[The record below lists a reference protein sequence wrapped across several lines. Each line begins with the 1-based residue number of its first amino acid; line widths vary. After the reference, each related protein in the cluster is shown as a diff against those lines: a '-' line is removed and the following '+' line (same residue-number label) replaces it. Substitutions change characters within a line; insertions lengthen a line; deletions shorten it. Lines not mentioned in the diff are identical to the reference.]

1 MFMLILCGLI
11 CLTGLYITYKAEK
24 NKPSGSAIEYLLHMT
39 SDAIASGF
47 GQLLFIFGILLYIAY
62 FIGTKS

>member
-24 NKPSGSAIEYLLHMT
+24 KKPSGSAIEYLLNT
-39 SDAIASGF
+39 TADAFTSGF
-47 GQLLFIFGILLYIAY
+47 GQLMFIFGFLLYIAY